1 MDDFS
6 KLTPEQ
12 RALLE
17 GVSDPDLPIAGLPPI
32 YTVQLNSRCLLNLP
46 ELGAANPYL
55 PGAMAGG
62 SVVPNQEGRVFMPSP
77 PGFTFG
83 IFAFTKEFAV
93 FEIMPDKSVRFIESH
108 PEMPEDAGWKDGP
121 EGKRILS
128 RQQRPCR
135 PGGAQ
140 RLREG

>member
-93 FEIMPDKSVRFIESH
+93 FEIMPDKSVRFIEFASRN
-108 PEMPEDAGWKDGP
+108 AGGRGL
-121 EGKRILS
+121 EGRSRGQTNLS